1 MEHDPLKELV
11 EASARKLPYQRNH
24 VREDLDFEIIPNMV
38 YNDGPKFI
46 DNCLSGKEDFIC
58 YLFNNYYEMMNPI
71 YYQDDPK
78 HFRPV
83 DFHVGVRSCGQ
94 DKHILF
100 VQLPD
105 EFMGSL
111 EFCRCYAVAY
121 ETYNDQINNLRFFC
135 VQESAYGWRRIGEID
150 RDGNSKF
157 ITRSSG
163 NIAEEVD
170 QICRL
175 AFQNQ

>member
-11 EASARKLPYQRNH
+11 EASARKLPYRRNH

-38 YNDGPKFI
+38 YNDGPKFS

-83 DFHVGVRSCGQ
+83 DFHVGIRHITS
-94 DKHILF
+94 DKHLLF

-111 EFCRCYAVAY
+111 EFCRCYAIAY
-121 ETYNDQINNLRFFC
+121 ETCDGQVKNQRLFC
-135 VQESAYGWRRIGEID
+135 VQDSAYGWRRIGEVD
-150 RDGNSKF
+150 CDGNSKF

-163 NIAEEVD
+163 NIAEEIT
-170 QICRL
+170 QICTL
-175 AFQNQ
+175 AFPNQ